1 MKKLTFVALAL
12 AVSISGAC
20 AAENELRLRFT
31 DAVFAGPAK
40 NYLGRQVGEKCVLPS
55 GVLSILGKH
64 RTQGLLGKVV
74 AVDYQPR
81 MEGVLCPAGG
91 LVFVEPDIKEGS
103 RQYGTFEASRD
114 ATEISDAALGVLLST
129 K

>member
-1 MKKLTFVALAL
+1 MKKLTLAILAL
-12 AVSISGAC
+12 ATSITGAS
-20 AAENELRLRFT
+20 AADDEMRLRFT

-40 NYLGRQVGEKCVLPS
+40 NYLGRKVGDKCVLPS
-55 GVLSILGKH
+55 GVLSILGEH
-64 RTQGLLGKVV
+64 PTQGLLGKVV

-91 LVFVEPDIKEGS
+91 LVFVERDVKAGS

-114 ATEISDAALGVLLST
+114 ATQISDAALAVLLST